1 MTKFEIFVSTT
12 ASKELNKLESKIKER
27 VKRKVREI
35 STDPSNSKGR
45 FDIKKLAGKKR
56 TYYRLRVGDYRIIY
70 FLEDNMVKVVRVATR
85 SDAYPWLE

>member
-12 ASKELNKLESKIKER
+12 ASKELNKPESKIKER
-27 VKRKVREI
+27 IKRKVREI
-35 STDPSNSKGR
+35 SADPYNLKGLL
-45 FDIKKLAGKKR
+45 DIKKLAGKKR

>member
-1 MTKFEIFVSTT
+1 M
-12 ASKELNKLESKIKER
+12 
-27 VKRKVREI
+27 REI
-35 STDPSNSKGR
+35 SGDPSNLKGR

>member
-1 MTKFEIFVSTT
+1 MTEFEIFVSTT
-12 ASKELNKLESKIKER
+12 ASKELNKLESKTKER
-27 VKRKVREI
+27 IKRKVREI
-35 STDPSNSKGR
+35 LADPSNSKGR

-70 FLEDNMVKVVRVATR
+70 FLEDNMVKVVRVATG

>member
-1 MTKFEIFVSTT
+1 LTKSEIFVSTT
-12 ASKELNKLESKIKER
+12 ASKELNKLESKTKER
-27 VKRKVREI
+27 IKRKVREI
-35 STDPSNSKGR
+35 LADPSNSKGR

-70 FLEDNMVKVVRVATR
+70 FLEDNMVKVVRVATG

>member
-1 MTKFEIFVSTT
+1 MTKSEIFVSTT
-12 ASKELNKLESKIKER
+12 ASKELNKLESKTKER
-27 VKRKVREI
+27 IKRKVREI
-35 STDPSNSKGR
+35 LADPSNSKGR

-70 FLEDNMVKVVRVATR
+70 FLEDNMVKVVRVATG

>member
-1 MTKFEIFVSTT
+1 MTKSEIFVSTT
-12 ASKELNKLESKIKER
+12 ASKELNKLESKTKER
-27 VKRKVREI
+27 IKRKVREI
-35 STDPSNSKGR
+35 LADPSNSKGR

-70 FLEDNMVKVVRVATR
+70 FLEDNVVKVVRVATR

>member
-1 MTKFEIFVSTT
+1 MTEFEIFVSTT
-12 ASKELNKLESKIKER
+12 ASKELNKLESKTKER
-27 VKRKVREI
+27 IKRKVREI
-35 STDPSNSKGR
+35 LADPSNSKGR

-70 FLEDNMVKVVRVATR
+70 FLEDNVVKVVRVATR